1 MEAFSLA
8 IVLVTVLLVGVDS
21 GRVDP
26 TQHSTGVEAGTND
39 RVATGQSSGHV
50 CDPARQT
57 IVRRDLTVS
66 VDQQVNDDDH

>member
-1 MEAFSLA
+1 MEVFFMA
-8 IVLVTVLLVGVDS
+8 IVLVAVLLVGVDS

-39 RVATGQSSGHV
+39 RVVTGQSSVHV

-57 IVRRDLTVS
+57 IVQRYLTVS
-66 VDQQVNDDDH
+66 VDQPVNDDDH

>member
-1 MEAFSLA
+1 MEAFFLA

-26 TQHSTGVEAGTND
+26 TRHSTGVEAGTND